1 MWQVSFCYICCRCCR
16 ITFANKPGR
25 QKKLWLSNVGSTT
38 EEEGAGGWP
47 TFVGDFYAEFYYTFT
62 GSFK

>member
-1 MWQVSFCYICCRCCR
+1 MATDAGRTNAISFHAEI
-16 ITFANKPGR
+16 
-25 QKKLWLSNVGSTT
+25 V
-38 EEEGAGGWP
+38 GAGGCP

>member
-1 MWQVSFCYICCRCCR
+1 MATLRDVDFSGHRLWRSISFHAEI
-16 ITFANKPGR
+16 
-25 QKKLWLSNVGSTT
+25 V
-38 EEEGAGGWP
+38 GAGGWP